1 MVRFHAIALI
11 PDSDP
16 VVNNN
21 KLNDGY
27 ETDINQEMTNVEDD
41 NKIKK
46 KGDKPKV
53 WDLIKA
59 QCEDLAIPKGQK
71 DHDSDIDMEVS
82 VTSFKIDFS
91 SKLLFDQVCKVEPT
105 TCMPLLS

>member
-1 MVRFHAIALI
+1 MVRSHAIALI
-11 PDSDP
+11 PDTCP

-27 ETDINQEMTNVEDD
+27 ETDIDQEMTNVEDDNKEDDNKEED

-53 WDLIKA
+53 WDLQGKNGRMISY
-59 QCEDLAIPKGQK
+59 D
-71 DHDSDIDMEVS
+71 
-82 VTSFKIDFS
+82 
-91 SKLLFDQVCKVEPT
+91 KL
-105 TCMPLLS
+105 